1 MAYVAAID
9 IGGTHTD
16 CVASDGRAVQSA
28 KVPTTGDPTDG
39 VIHGLEILAAKFG
52 TDIAALLGACDRFV
66 YGSTTATN
74 IFVQRRL
81 PKTGLLCTHGHRD
94 ILWFREGN
102 KPDRWNLRTPPPWSL
117 LDRHLR
123 RPVRE
128 RIDQA
133 GDVIVP
139 LEEQDVRE
147 AARTLRGEGVEAV
160 AIAFLWSFINPAHE
174 RRAQE
179 IAREELGDGIPVL
192 ASVDVLPVIREWERT
207 FCTVLSAGIMVE
219 VRAHLESFRARMS
232 ELGLKGEPLVMQC
245 NGGHATID
253 AILRNP
259 LPLVASG
266 PAGGALAGVY
276 YGELTDSAD
285 VMTIDT
291 GGTSFDV
298 CVLPGR
304 SIPITRAKRLDTEPI
319 SIPSVDV
326 HTIGAGGGSI
336 AWLDGGGALRVGPQ
350 SAGANPGPACYGR
363 SGTEPTLTDAFV
375 HLGYINPDYFLGGR
389 TALQPDLADRAIQK
403 RIAEP
408 LGLDLTGAA
417 ARIVEIMNSRLA
429 GAMRLLSVERGID
442 PRPYTLLV
450 GGGAGPLQAGTL
462 ASRLGISR
470 VIVPRWPGVLCASG
484 LMRADVT
491 HNLVRSFN
499 TTAEAADL
507 DRLSA
512 LYDEM
517 ERALTR
523 TLEEE
528 GIAPEDMT
536 LKRFIDARYSGQVYE
551 IETPVPSAETLTADH
566 LKAIV
571 AAFEDAHEVLYH
583 YRMEGYPAEFVS
595 CRVEAVGRVD
605 AVTPEELP
613 AAGPDPSAAAKGSRQ
628 AYLPDEGRFE
638 LVETFDG
645 ERLEPGNRI
654 AGTAIIET
662 EGSTL
667 VVWKDQRLTV
677 NRYGD
682 FEIDIG
688 V

>member
-16 CVASDGRAVQSA
+16 CVASDGSAVQSA
-28 KVPTTGDPTDG
+28 KVPTTADPTDG
-39 VIHGLEILAAKFG
+39 VIHGLEMLAGKFD
-52 TDIAALLGACDRFV
+52 TDLAALLGDCDRFV

-128 RIDQA
+128 RIDQT

-139 LEEQDVRE
+139 LEEQDVRD
-147 AARTLRGEGVEAV
+147 AVGQLRDEGVEAV
-160 AIAFLWSFINPAHE
+160 AIAFLWSFLNPAHE
-174 RRAQE
+174 RRAQQ
-179 IAREELGDGIPVL
+179 IAREELGDGVPVL
-192 ASVDVLPVIREWERT
+192 TSVDVLPVIREWERT

-219 VRAHLESFRARMS
+219 TRAHLESFRARMS
-232 ELGLKGEPLVMQC
+232 QLGLKGEPLVMQC

-253 AILRNP
+253 AILKNP

-363 SGTEPTLTDAFV
+363 GGTEPTLTDAFL

-389 TALQPDLADRAIQK
+389 TALQPALADRAIREK
-403 RIAEP
+403 IAEP

-442 PRPYTLLV
+442 PRSYTLLV

-512 LYDEM
+512 VYGEM
-517 ERALTR
+517 ERALIR

-528 GIAPEDMT
+528 GIALEDMA
-536 LKRFIDARYSGQVYE
+536 LSRFIDARYSGQVYE
-551 IETPVPSAETLTADH
+551 IETPVSSAKTLTADD

-613 AAGPDPSAAAKGSRQ
+613 AGGADPSAAAKGSRL
-628 AYLPDEGRFE
+628 AYLPEEGRFE
-638 LVETFDG
+638 PVETFDG

-654 AGTAIIET
+654 VGTAIIET

-667 VVWKDQRLTV
+667 VVWRDQRLTV

-688 V
+688 A

>member
-16 CVASDGRAVQSA
+16 CVASDGSAVQSA
-28 KVPTTGDPTDG
+28 KVPTTEDPTDG
-39 VIHGLEILAAKFG
+39 VIHGLEMLAGKFD
-52 TDIAALLGACDRFV
+52 TDLAALLGDCDRFV

-128 RIDQA
+128 RIDQT

-139 LEEQDVRE
+139 LEEQDVRD
-147 AARTLRGEGVEAV
+147 AVGQLRDEGVEAV
-160 AIAFLWSFINPAHE
+160 AIAFLWSFLNPAHE
-174 RRAQE
+174 RRAQQ
-179 IAREELGDGIPVL
+179 IAREELGDGVPVL
-192 ASVDVLPVIREWERT
+192 TSVDVLPVIREWERT

-219 VRAHLESFRARMS
+219 TRAHLESFRARMS
-232 ELGLKGEPLVMQC
+232 QLGLKGEPLVMQC

-253 AILRNP
+253 AILKNP

-304 SIPITRAKRLDTEPI
+304 SIPITRAKRLDAEPI

-363 SGTEPTLTDAFV
+363 GGAEPTLTDAFL

-389 TALQPDLADRAIQK
+389 AALQPALADRAIREK
-403 RIAEP
+403 IAEP

-507 DRLSA
+507 ARLSA
-512 LYDEM
+512 VYGEM
-517 ERALTR
+517 ERALIR

-528 GIAPEDMT
+528 GIALEDMT
-536 LKRFIDARYSGQVYE
+536 LSRFIDARYSGQVYE
-551 IETPVPSAETLTADH
+551 IETPVSSAKTLTADD

-571 AAFEDAHEVLYH
+571 AAFEDAHEALYH

-613 AAGPDPSAAAKGSRQ
+613 AGGADPSAAAKGSRL

-638 LVETFDG
+638 PVETFDG

-654 AGTAIIET
+654 VGTAIIET

-667 VVWKDQRLTV
+667 VVWRDQRLTV

-688 V
+688 A